1 MLKKKKII
9 FVIIVLSSIIMSFIC
24 GQVYAKY
31 MSMLNGQGTADIAS
45 WSFKV
50 NDNDEKI
57 QTISLKSTV
66 NNETLINNKIAPGT
80 KGMFQIKLDATDAE
94 VGINYKIVFENEKS
108 KPTNLK
114 FEYENKLYN
123 SISELQSVLIGTINA
138 NDNEKIKNIIIN
150 WYWPYETG
158 TTAKEINVN
167 DNIDTQN
174 GKMLDNY
181 TFDVVITGTQVNP
194 EG

>member
-158 TTAKEINVN
+158 TTAKEINAN